1 MKTSS
6 LVYALSALLAV
17 IGAVLRITHVLNRP
31 YFYGLIGVCIVLGTI
46 GNVMR
51 HKDLNRK

>member
-17 IGAVLRITHVLNRP
+17 FGAVLRITHVLDRP

-46 GNVMR
+46 GNLLR